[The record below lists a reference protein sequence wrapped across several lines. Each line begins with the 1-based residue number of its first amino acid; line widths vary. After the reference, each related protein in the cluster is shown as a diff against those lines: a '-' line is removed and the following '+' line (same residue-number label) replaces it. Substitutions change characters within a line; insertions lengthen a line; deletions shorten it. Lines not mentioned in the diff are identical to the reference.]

1 MIRQVY
7 NWLELLIG
15 KGIQM
20 FADIQLPQLPES
32 GNPDFFQQ
40 LVEFG
45 RFLEQHVR
53 PGRAYDLRLWPNAL
67 WKTIEE
73 RMLYNWH
80 IFVKTPVSYGQVL
93 LLQWYNSG
101 VFLKTAD
108 SMLGFDIVPVPRYYG
123 WPEPAD
129 LSMEMAAQL
138 DALLITHDHQDH
150 CDHQLIEACCS
161 LNKPVL
167 AHTDADITGRSLM
180 AMRDHAVFFGKKIE
194 IKAHHACH
202 VWRKTAAEVPLTCF
216 EAELAG
222 GFRLLFCGDADYT
235 QGFAGVKPA
244 PDMLFITWRNPGPE
258 YEDGHPDQK
267 ATTIDAVNKVLHELT
282 PRQLIL
288 EHYGELD
295 HIYRGFTASYEMAI
309 KLIEQIE
316 TPTSIYF
323 WGDIIKPAR

>member
-1 MIRQVY
+1 M
-7 NWLELLIG
+7 
-15 KGIQM
+15 QM
-20 FADIQLPQLPES
+20 HTDIKLPQLPES
-32 GNPDFFQQ
+32 GNPEFFQQ

-53 PGRAYDLRLWPNAL
+53 PGRACDLRIWPNAL

-73 RMLYNWH
+73 RMLYSWH
-80 IFVKTPVSYGQVL
+80 AFMRTPVAEGQVL

-101 VFLKTAD
+101 IFLKTAG

-123 WPEPAD
+123 WPEPAG
-129 LSMEMAAQL
+129 LSMEIASQL

-150 CDHQLIEACCS
+150 CDRQLVEACSS

-167 AHTDADITGRSLM
+167 AHPAADIAGRSLVGM
-180 AMRDHAVFFGKKIE
+180 HDHSMLFVEKFE
-194 IKAHHACH
+194 IRAHQARH
-202 VWRKTAAEVPLTCF
+202 VWRKTLAEVPLTCF
-216 EAELAG
+216 EVELG
-222 GFRLLFCGDADYT
+222 SSFRLFFCGDADYT
-235 QGFAGVKPA
+235 QGFAGLRPV
-244 PDMLFITWRNPGPE
+244 PDLLFITWRNPGPE

-267 ATTIDAVNKVLHELT
+267 ATTVDAVNKILHEIA

-295 HIYRGFTASYEMAI
+295 HIYRGFPASYEMAL
-309 KLIEQIE
+309 KLIGQVE